1 MTTGSMAPMSAS
13 PTRTLNLPNALT
25 ILRLLALPF
34 CAYALFKDGG
44 ESSLWRI
51 IAWIGFFLVGLTDLM
66 DGRLARARNQV
77 TDFGAFLDPVADKAA
92 IGTAMIGLSIQGKL
106 WWWVTAVILFREIAV
121 TILRLAV
128 IRSGVISATK
138 GGKLKTMMQGFGIGF
153 YILPLPNWLHIPR
166 DLFMAATIAITLWT
180 GFDYFKKV
188 AKRER

>member
-1 MTTGSMAPMSAS
+1 MAPMSAS
-13 PTRTLNLPNALT
+13 PARTLNLPNALT

-34 CAYALFKDGG
+34 CAFALFKDGG
-44 ESSLWRI
+44 VSSLWRI
-51 IAWIGFFLVGLTDLM
+51 VAWFGFFLVGLTDLM

-77 TDFGAFLDPVADKAA
+77 TNFGAFLDPVADKAA

-121 TILRLAV
+121 TVLRLVV

-153 YILPLPNWLHIPR
+153 YILPLPSWLHIPR
-166 DLFMAATIAITLWT
+166 DIFMAATIAITLLT
-180 GFDYFKKV
+180 GWDYFRRA